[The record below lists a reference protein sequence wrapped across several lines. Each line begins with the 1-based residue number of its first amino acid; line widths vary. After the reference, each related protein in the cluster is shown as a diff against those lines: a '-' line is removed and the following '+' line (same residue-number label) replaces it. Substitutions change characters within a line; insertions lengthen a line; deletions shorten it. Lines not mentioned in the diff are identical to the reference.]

1 MARKTRTPAAKAWE
15 GLLICTTLVTRWTGS
30 YRDGDRRR
38 AGSKDTTT
46 KSGSDVGTVSG
57 KCLDAAKAMASATAA
72 MPLAMTGGAANLQQS
87 IDQLDAF
94 ANAAPT
100 EIRADLKTVAAGYAK
115 VAKVLKDS
123 GYTAGQTLTPAA
135 IQAFQK
141 ASTELDTDTFRAASD
156 RVDAWFEKECDN

>member
-1 MARKTRTPAAKAWE
+1 
-15 GLLICTTLVTRWTGS
+15 
-30 YRDGDRRR
+30 
-38 AGSKDTTT
+38 
-46 KSGSDVGTVSG
+46 
-57 KCLDAAKAMASATAA
+57 MASATAA